1 MIGFP
6 NKTLQELELEKM
18 YPVQANT
25 GIGFPQGTPQS
36 IGMNTMYP
44 VQNKAVVPTVNSNQG
59 QMQAQPQPK
68 TGLAGIMDRM
78 TRTSDVTGLSGMEN
92 FAASL
97 DALILP
103 ELRGGDA
110 IRARGEQRL
119 KAGNVNKTIEYL
131 EANGMSDMA
140 ALIKANPSSAGNVL
154 SAIAAN
160 KLKTP
165 KDNSTNLM
173 KNYEFMRAK
182 GLSHEEALAQI
193 KSGTTINTGNMEST
207 LGKKLKEK
215 MGTTLADQYAAG
227 GASSQQL
234 IDLNILQELAPMQP
248 SGIISGRIA
257 RMFPELQDV
266 SAVREAIIKRLAPSL
281 RVEGSG
287 STSDVEFAA
296 MLSSLGSLTQT
307 PEANMAIVAVMQ
319 SKAQFNIDRAR
330 IIGEFALGDM
340 TSENMQEINR
350 RIAELEDNMQ
360 IPAQVQAI
368 LSTYKNQEGREPITV
383 WNPETG
389 KFETQ

>member
-6 NKTLQELELEKM
+6 SRNPLEETNLQRN
-18 YPVQANT
+18 YPVQQQQVIQKQVNPLVT
-25 GIGFPQGTPQS
+25 GGGQT
-36 IGMNTMYP
+36 
-44 VQNKAVVPTVNSNQG
+44 
-59 QMQAQPQPK
+59 QMQGQPQPR
-68 TGLAGIMDRM
+68 TGLAGLFDKFNQRSS
-78 TRTSDVTGLSGMEN
+78 TTGLSGLEN
-92 FAASL
+92 FAQAL
-97 DALILP
+97 DPLILP
-103 ELRGGDA
+103 ELRAGEA
-110 IRARGEQRL
+110 IRQRGAQRV
-119 KAGNVNKTIEYL
+119 KAGDVNKTIEYL
-131 EANGMSDMA
+131 EANGMADMA
-140 ALIKANPSSAGNVL
+140 AIIRANPSAAGNVL

-160 KLKTP
+160 RLKAP

-193 KSGTTINTGNMEST
+193 KSGTTIQTGNMDST

-215 MGTTLADQYAAG
+215 IGTTLADQYAAG

-257 RMFPELQDV
+257 KMFPELQDV

-287 STSDVEFAA
+287 STSDIEFEA
-296 MLSSLGSLTQT
+296 MLNSLGSLTQT

-340 TSENMQEINR
+340 TPENMQEINR
-350 RIAELEDNMQ
+350 RIAELEDQMQ
-360 IPAQVQAI
+360 IPAQVQAV
-368 LSTYKNQEGREPITV
+368 LNTHMNKKDRDPITV

-389 KFETQ
+389 KFEKQ

>member
-6 NKTLQELELEKM
+6 SRNPLEETNLQRN
-18 YPVQANT
+18 YPVQQQQVIQKQVNPLVT
-25 GIGFPQGTPQS
+25 GGGQT
-36 IGMNTMYP
+36 
-44 VQNKAVVPTVNSNQG
+44 
-59 QMQAQPQPK
+59 QMQQQPQPR
-68 TGLAGIMDRM
+68 TGLAGLFDKFNQRSS
-78 TRTSDVTGLSGMEN
+78 TTGLSGLEN
-92 FAASL
+92 FAQAL
-97 DALILP
+97 DPLILP
-103 ELRGGDA
+103 ELRGGEA
-110 IRARGEQRL
+110 IRQRGAQRV
-119 KAGNVNKTIEYL
+119 KAGDVNKTIEYL
-131 EANGMSDMA
+131 EANGMADMA
-140 ALIKANPSSAGNVL
+140 AIIRANPSAAGNVL

-160 KLKTP
+160 RLKAP

-173 KNYEFMRAK
+173 KNYKFMRDK
-182 GLSHEEALAQI
+182 GMSHEEALAQI
-193 KSGTTINTGNMEST
+193 KSGTTINTGNMDST

-215 MGTTLADQYAAG
+215 IGTTLADQYAAG

-257 RMFPELQDV
+257 KMFPELQDV

-287 STSDVEFAA
+287 STSDIEFAA
-296 MLSSLGSLTQT
+296 MLNSLGSLTQT

-350 RIAELEDNMQ
+350 RIAELEDQMQ
-360 IPAQVQAI
+360 IPAQVQAV
-368 LSTYKNQEGREPITV
+368 LNTHMNKKDRDPITV

-389 KFETQ
+389 KFEKQ

>member
-6 NKTLQELELEKM
+6 SRNPLEETNLQRN
-18 YPVQANT
+18 YPVQQQQVIQKQVNPLVT
-25 GIGFPQGTPQS
+25 GGGQT
-36 IGMNTMYP
+36 
-44 VQNKAVVPTVNSNQG
+44 
-59 QMQAQPQPK
+59 QMQQQPQPR
-68 TGLAGIMDRM
+68 TGLAGLFDKFNQRSS
-78 TRTSDVTGLSGMEN
+78 TTGLSGLEN
-92 FAASL
+92 FAQAL
-97 DALILP
+97 DPLILP
-103 ELRGGDA
+103 ELRGGEA
-110 IRARGEQRL
+110 IRQRGAQRV
-119 KAGNVNKTIEYL
+119 KAGDVNKTIEYL
-131 EANGMSDMA
+131 EANGMADMA
-140 ALIKANPSSAGNVL
+140 AIIRANPSAAGNVL

-160 KLKTP
+160 RLNP
-165 KDNSTNLM
+165 KDKSTNLM
-173 KNYEFMRAK
+173 KNYKFMRDK
-182 GLSHEEALAQI
+182 GMSHEEALAQI
-193 KSGTTINTGNMEST
+193 KSGTTINTGNMDST

-215 MGTTLADQYAAG
+215 IGTTLADQYAAG

-257 RMFPELQDV
+257 KMFPELQDV

-287 STSDVEFAA
+287 STSDIEFAA
-296 MLSSLGSLTQT
+296 MLNSLGSLTQT

-350 RIAELEDNMQ
+350 RIAELEDQMQ
-360 IPAQVQAI
+360 IPAQVQAV
-368 LSTYKNQEGREPITV
+368 LNTHMNKKDRNPITV

-389 KFETQ
+389 KFEKQ